1 MNYIIQTKFLRF
13 ISVSLLYLLVANI
26 SFATPRFSST
36 EFPTLGFSIPSSSI
50 PGSSTSKD
58 TISSQSIDPVLQK
71 NLEQRLKTLGL
82 NSSVKAKKLAVA
94 LIDIT
99 DIDQPKVATVNGD
112 RMMYAASLPKIA
124 ILFGAFQRIED
135 GGLELNDETRELMTR
150 MIRYS
155 SNQAASQVLNLVG
168 KEYLAT
174 LLQSPEYRLYDV
186 ARNGGL
192 WVGKSYGKAGAWKRD
207 PLHNLSHGAT
217 AVQAARFYYMLEKGQ
232 LVSPQLTVD
241 MKEILSKPSITHK
254 FVKGLQAIHPQAE
267 VYRKSGTWKQ
277 WHSDSV
283 MVEHDGHRYI
293 AVALAESPQ
302 GGKWLSDLIVAIDEI
317 VCPVDVPDFSR
328 PTQQIFVF

>member
-1 MNYIIQTKFLRF
+1 MYYIIQTKFKRSIL
-13 ISVSLLYLLVANI
+13 VSLLYLLVVNS
-26 SFATPRFSST
+26 SFAASDLSTPPDFST
-36 EFPTLGFSIPSSSI
+36 PKGA
-50 PGSSTSKD
+50 
-58 TISSQSIDPVLQK
+58 ISSQSIDPLLQK
-71 NLEQRLKTLGL
+71 NLEQRLIMLGL
-82 NSSVKAKKLAVA
+82 YSSVKAKKLAVA

-99 DIDQPKVATVNGD
+99 DINQPKVATVNGD

-135 GGLELNDETRELMTR
+135 GDLELNDETRELMIQ

-155 SNQAASQVLNLVG
+155 SNQAASQVLDLVG
-168 KEYLAT
+168 KEYLAE

-186 ARNGGL
+186 AQNGGL
-192 WVGKSYGKAGAWKRD
+192 WVGKSYGKDGTWKRD

-232 LVSPQLTVD
+232 LVSPELTVD
-241 MKEILSKPSITHK
+241 MKEILSKPSIMHK
-254 FVKGLQAIHPQAE
+254 FVKGLQTIHPQAE

-317 VCPVDVPDFSR
+317 VCPVKPIDFVQPS
-328 PTQQIFVF
+328 QQIFVF